1 MKKFLILVII
11 TSLWVACSG
20 KKEENKF
27 SQGYDYDVHIMTN
40 IAMMQKSVTGIQ
52 KRLRDSLQ
60 ADSAFKKSLFIID
73 SLKKEITSMPAFK
86 RKTDYRNAAIKM
98 SNFYKKVINVYY
110 KDIIK
115 IYSNHKKDTSGNKMI
130 EKYIEALKK
139 EEDSLENKFLKIRYE
154 FARKNN
160 VPLDV
165 VDTSS
170 KKTTDTLKKK
180 TTDTIDKRIIDTTL
194 KPL

>member
-1 MKKFLILVII
+1 MKRFLILVII
-11 TSLWVACSG
+11 TSLWVACIEK
-20 KKEENKF
+20 KKENEF

-40 IAMMQKSVTGIQ
+40 IAMMQKSVTDIQ

-60 ADSAFKKSLFIID
+60 TDSTFKKSLFIID
-73 SLKKEITSMPAFK
+73 SLKKDITGMPAFK

-115 IYSNHKKDTSGNKMI
+115 IYSNHKKDTSGNKLI
-130 EKYIEALKK
+130 NKYIESLKK

-165 VDTSS
+165 VDTTT
-170 KKTTDTLKKK
+170 KKPADTIKKK
-180 TTDTIDKRIIDTTL
+180 PADTIDKKTIDTTIKAL
-194 KPL
+194 